1 MDKNKMI
8 PPKIWEMDC
17 NIADSEIAKKTLNTA
32 QGKINMIHR
41 VKSAYLAV
49 GLCIGTII
57 QRVLTSQTKKY
68 IQSIADRVDRMN
80 FMESVEC
87 VSISMAFIQNRNT
100 RTEYI
105 AHTQKDRKT
114 AVMLCHI

>member
-8 PPKIWEMDC
+8 PPKIWETDC
-17 NIADSEIAKKTLNTA
+17 KYCRFRDSEE
-32 QGKINMIHR
+32 NMIHR

-57 QRVLTSQTKKY
+57 QKVLTSQTKKY